1 MLVAHRAARNGQR
14 HFRFVPAS
22 PAFAP
27 RPRCAR
33 QRAVGRGERSN
44 RFFRKTGSEPHLRWT
59 NSNHPQIFSKKTTSP
74 SPHLTSRR
82 ITLRVA
88 ASSSAWQ
95 LSSVGVV
102 HNIADIWRK
111 IKRRN
116 LSDSFIIQKPQSRS
130 FCQCMPRNFEETFS
144 GFVMSPNSSHKC
156 PKKSDSPFFECR
168 FADQEVCDFAHPC
181 RL

>member
-1 MLVAHRAARNGQR
+1 MRSSCELSSTHPTPCRPCQRPCPTQKKVADGRQICSLSPLPLNVVDFVSRLVGIHAIYLNSG
-14 HFRFVPAS
+14 
-22 PAFAP
+22 
-27 RPRCAR
+27 
-33 QRAVGRGERSN
+33 SN
-44 RFFRKTGSEPHLRWT
+44 L
-59 NSNHPQIFSKKTTSP
+59 
-74 SPHLTSRR
+74 
-82 ITLRVA
+82 A